1 MTLTTEL
8 TPSQQTAFDAF
19 LAANP
24 ARTFDFALLDAATT
38 MPRLDE
44 NNLVHPTPWYSS
56 RALTGDVMFR
66 SPEGRDVRIVYSKGS
81 KPVRRNGQEELEAV
95 PEVIWLEASKQCVV
109 SVSRNA
115 HTFLIRMLFSNEC
128 QNGINPAKEEPL
140 TGHVYQLIQ
149 PEKTAAERSV
159 ARAFTRKV
167 QGMLDENTH
176 EENVRVA
183 KRLEV
188 TKRLSFDYTAGPDA
202 LREALVDAAAADSEA
217 VYAATSDSTEKAK
230 ALVEQAQKADLIK
243 FRHETREW
251 VYSASSQTLQVI
263 PAGEPIDGLAAW
275 LLDTQGTSTRL
286 ALKKQL
292 GDKAS
297 SKPEK
302 LKGIRLAEGEPVPEG
317 YHTKPGKLGL
327 YWPLNQA
334 D

>member
-8 TPSQQTAFDAF
+8 TPTQQTAFDAF

-24 ARTFDFALLDAATT
+24 ARSFRFALLDASTT
-38 MPRLDE
+38 MPKLDE
-44 NNLVHPTPWYSS
+44 NNLVHPTSWYSS
-56 RALTGDVMFR
+56 RALTGDVTFR
-66 SPEGRDVRIVYSKGS
+66 SPEGKDVRIVYSKS
-81 KPVRRNGQEELEAV
+81 STRVRRNGVEELEAV
-95 PEVIWLEASKQCVV
+95 PETIWMEAAQQGVV
-109 SVSRNA
+109 EVNRNA
-115 HTFLIRMLFSNEC
+115 HNFLIRMLFSNEC

-202 LREALVDAAAADSEA
+202 LREALVDAAADSEA

-251 VYSASSQTLQVI
+251 VYSASGQALQVI

-297 SKPEK
+297 GKLEK
-302 LKGIRLAEGEPVPEG
+302 LKGIRLADGEPVPEG